1 MQNQKWLYFVTIA
14 EICNITKAAEKL
26 YLTQPSLSKYLSRLE
41 NDLQVQL
48 FDRGHNPL
56 KLTDAGEVYFRYAQ
70 QQLQI
75 EEQLHKELALLKDVR
90 SGYLRIGIGNWRG
103 TYMLPEL
110 LPVFSARYPAVE
122 VQIKE
127 GTTVVLLDALSRGET
142 DLCITSVD
150 KDQMNLDYRILGS
163 ERILLAGGNK
173 HPFVEPYVTLDS
185 HSSSLP
191 NIDLSELQ
199 NETFLLTTRG
209 QNFAK
214 VIEEYLEQ
222 MRIAPA
228 AIMRIENL
236 TTGVHLAAQ
245 GKSFAFLPEAGLK
258 SHTHAL
264 PSSVTYFTIGQPE
277 LTFDIAIA
285 HKKNA
290 RLSWAAQAF
299 VDTIS
304 KYCRETFF
312 SQLLPK
318 CGKNANTHCL
328 REKS

>member
-1 MQNQKWLYFVTIA
+1 MQNQRWLYFVTIA
-14 EICNITKAAEKL
+14 ENCSITKAAEKL

-90 SGYLRIGIGNWRG
+90 SGHLRIGIGNWRG

-110 LPVFSARYPAVE
+110 LPVFSARYPSVE

-127 GTTVVLLDALSRGET
+127 GTTAVILDALSKGET

-150 KDQMNLDYRILGS
+150 KNQTNIDYKILGS
-163 ERILLAGGNK
+163 ERILLVGGNQ
-173 HPFVEPYVTLDS
+173 HPLVKSYCAPS
-185 HSSSLP
+185 SQSSSLP
-191 NIDLSELQ
+191 NINLRELQ
-199 NETFLLTTRG
+199 NETFLLTTKG

-214 VIEEYLEQ
+214 VIEEYLQQ
-222 MRIAPA
+222 MCIAPA

-258 SHTHAL
+258 SHTLAL
-264 PSSVTYFTIGQPE
+264 PGGVTCFTIGQPE

-290 RLSWAAQAF
+290 RPSWATQAF
-299 VDTIS
+299 IDTIS
-304 KYCRETFF
+304 SYYRETFF
-312 SQLLPK
+312 QSSAPQM
-318 CGKNANTHCL
+318 
-328 REKS
+328 

>member
-14 EICNITKAAEKL
+14 EICSITRAAEKL

-56 KLTDAGEVYFRYAQ
+56 KLTDAGEIYFRYAQ

-90 SGYLRIGIGNWRG
+90 SGHLRIGIGNWRG

-110 LPVFSARYPAVE
+110 LPVFSARYPSVE

-127 GTTVVLLDALSRGET
+127 GTTVVILDALSKGET

-150 KDQMNLDYRILGS
+150 KNQTNIDYRILGS
-163 ERILLAGGNK
+163 ERILLVGGNQ
-173 HPFVEPYVTLDS
+173 HPLVKPYCVPGS
-185 HSSSLP
+185 QSSSLP
-191 NIDLSELQ
+191 NINLRELQ
-199 NETFLLTTRG
+199 NETFLLTTKG

-214 VIEEYLEQ
+214 VIEAYLEQ
-222 MRIAPA
+222 MCIAPA

-258 SHTHAL
+258 SHTLAL
-264 PSSVTYFTIGQPE
+264 PGGVTCFTIGQPE

-290 RLSWAAQAF
+290 QLSWAAQAF

-304 KYCRETFF
+304 NYCRETFF
-312 SQLLPK
+312 QSTAP
-318 CGKNANTHCL
+318 
-328 REKS
+328 